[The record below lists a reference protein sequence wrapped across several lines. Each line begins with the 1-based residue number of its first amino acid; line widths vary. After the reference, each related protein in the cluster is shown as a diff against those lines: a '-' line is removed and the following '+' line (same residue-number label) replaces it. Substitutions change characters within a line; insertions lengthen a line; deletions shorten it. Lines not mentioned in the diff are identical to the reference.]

1 VLEPFLAVSAVID
14 WTHPRVLECAERLAK
29 GKRGTI
35 EVAQSCFDWVR
46 SEILHTG
53 DHELEP
59 VTCAASEVLEHGTG
73 FCYAKSHLLAAL
85 LRANWIA
92 CGFSYQRLNDG
103 DGTPF
108 CLHGLNRV
116 FLPEHG
122 WYRADARGER
132 ADLPR
137 AEFDPPREHLPF
149 SPARAGERN
158 FSEILAEP
166 HPGVVAAL
174 TRHKTRTA
182 LLANLPDAVELGIPD
197 ALIAP

>member
-1 VLEPFLAVSAVID
+1 VLEPFLSPSDLID
-14 WTHPRVLECAERLAK
+14 WTHPRVLERAEKLAQ

-35 EVAQSCFDWVR
+35 EVARSCFEWVL
-46 SEILHTG
+46 SEIPHTG
-53 DHELEP
+53 DHQLDQ
-59 VTCAASEVLEHGTG
+59 VTCAASEVLEQGTG

-108 CLHGLNRV
+108 CLHGLNCI

-137 AEFDPPREHLPF
+137 AEFDPPRERLPF
-149 SPARAGERN
+149 SPQRAGERT
-158 FSEILAEP
+158 FPEVLAEP
-166 HPGVVAAL
+166 HPLVVTAL
-174 TRHKTRTA
+174 TQHTTRTA
-182 LLANLPDAVELGIPD
+182 LLANLPDAVELGIPG
-197 ALIAP
+197 ALLVP

>member
-1 VLEPFLAVSAVID
+1 VLEPFLATSAVID
-14 WTHPRVLECAERLAK
+14 WKHPRVLERAEKLAK

-35 EVAQSCFDWVR
+35 EVARSCFDWVR
-46 SEILHTG
+46 AEILHTG
-53 DHELEP
+53 DHQLEP
-59 VTCAASEVLEHGTG
+59 VTCVASEVLEQGTG

-116 FLPEHG
+116 FLPENG
-122 WYRADARGER
+122 WYRADARGDR

-137 AEFDPPREHLPF
+137 AEFDPPHERLPF
-149 SPARAGERN
+149 SPQRAGERN
-158 FSEILAEP
+158 FSEVLAEP
-166 HPGVVAAL
+166 HPEVVAAL
-174 TRHKTRTA
+174 TRHTTRTA
-182 LLANLPDAVELGIPD
+182 LLANLPDAAELRIRD
-197 ALIAP
+197 ALLVP